1 VLYASVRF
9 TRRVARGG
17 SVHTVGKSSK
27 RLAFHPARFEPAL
40 ILARSDWQKRYV
52 DEDAI
57 AHGSEMISSVEGQCA

>member
-1 VLYASVRF
+1 
-9 TRRVARGG
+9 
-17 SVHTVGKSSK
+17 VHTVGKSSK